1 MPRRPLPRTLALCAI
16 LALPAALS
24 ACVNEATPPPAAA
37 PIDYSAYSKLPL
49 NVASID
55 IEQRY
60 FASGQPPDVSADDPI
75 NPVSALRQMA
85 QERLQAAGAAGR
97 AVFSIDNAS
106 VIDQDGELIGA
117 ASVTLSII
125 DARGARVGYAEASV
139 TRQLVGFGSDLRGAL
154 YSLTTALMQQMNV
167 EFENQVRRSLGPWL
181 LASSAVPAPVQQV
194 PLQPGAPPGVIAAP
208 PAPAPY
214 PSYQPAPPSPAGR
227 ADPTHAAAVH
237 ASGHPTRGHPTG
249 RHPAHDDSASGAA
262 APDRH
267 AAGPAH
273 GSADLGATSDRAA
286 EPATCT
292 AAGPPAFSTGAST
305 GRTGSGRPIGP
316 AAARSRGRI
325 DGTAPCRRRRCG
337 VPSPRL
343 ALSPLR
349 ARCAMAAPWPRSRP
363 ATNPP

>member
-85 QERLQAAGAAGR
+85 QERLQAAGASGR

-117 ASVTLSII
+117 ATVTLSII
-125 DARGARVGYAEASV
+125 DARGARVGYAQATV
-139 TRQLVGFGSDLRGAL
+139 TRQLVGFGSDMRDAL

-181 LASSAVPAPVQQV
+181 LASSAVPAPVQQA
-194 PLQPGAPPGVIAAP
+194 PLQPGAPPG
-208 PAPAPY
+208 
-214 PSYQPAPPSPAGR
+214 
-227 ADPTHAAAVH
+227 
-237 ASGHPTRGHPTG
+237 
-249 RHPAHDDSASGAA
+249 
-262 APDRH
+262 
-267 AAGPAH
+267 
-273 GSADLGATSDRAA
+273 
-286 EPATCT
+286 
-292 AAGPPAFSTGAST
+292 
-305 GRTGSGRPIGP
+305 
-316 AAARSRGRI
+316 
-325 DGTAPCRRRRCG
+325 
-337 VPSPRL
+337 
-343 ALSPLR
+343 
-349 ARCAMAAPWPRSRP
+349 
-363 ATNPP
+363 

>member
-214 PSYQPAPPSPAGR
+214 PSYQPAPPYQPGAPIPLTPPPYTPPATPPGVTPPGVTPPMMTAPPEQPPPTAMPQAQPMAPPISAPPPIAQPSP
-227 ADPTHAAAVH
+227 P
-237 ASGHPTRGHPTG
+237 
-249 RHPAHDDSASGAA
+249 PAPPPAPPPSPPAPAPA
-262 APDRH
+262 AP
-267 AAGPAH
+267 A
-273 GSADLGATSDRAA
+273 
-286 EPATCT
+286 
-292 AAGPPAFSTGAST
+292 
-305 GRTGSGRPIGP
+305 P
-316 AAARSRGRI
+316 AA
-325 DGTAPCRRRRCG
+325 
-337 VPSPRL
+337 PSGLP
-343 ALSPLR
+343 PLG
-349 ARCAMAAPWPRSRP
+349 PVVE
-363 ATNPP
+363 